1 MFASMTVTENLKL
14 GAMADRKGDWS
25 IERIV
30 EIFPN
35 LKKRLSHKTG
45 HLSGGEQ
52 QATAIGR
59 ALMSNPD
66 ILLLDE
72 VSLGLSPLI
81 VDRVYESLDRLIK
94 SGTTII
100 LVEQDLTRAMSVADR
115 VICML
120 EGKAALEGNA
130 KELTREQ
137 VTDAYFGL
145 HRSTKREVHA

>member
-1 MFASMTVTENLKL
+1 MFASMTVAENLKL
-14 GAMADRKGDWS
+14 GAMAGRKGDWT
-25 IERIV
+25 IDRII

-35 LKKRLSHKTG
+35 LQKRIHHKTG

-59 ALMSNPD
+59 ALMSNPE

-81 VDRVYESLDRLIK
+81 VDRVYASLDGLMK

-100 LVEQDLTRAMSVADR
+100 LVEQDLSRAMNVADR
-115 VICML
+115 VVCML
-120 EGKAALEGNA
+120 EGRIVLEGDA
-130 KELTREQ
+130 KALTREQ
-137 VTDAYFGL
+137 VTEAYFGL
-145 HRSTKREVHA
+145 HRAKKGTAA